1 MDIRNTHRLFP
12 WVVRHVAWAIARLYV
27 NTSKATQF
35 RIIKGHDFFGELMPF
50 GECVQAK

>member
-27 NTSKATQF
+27 KTSKATQF
-35 RIIKGHDFFGELMPF
+35 RIVKGHDFFGEFMPF
-50 GECVQAK
+50 GECVQAT